1 MDSIE
6 YFNISQAYLRSQRF
20 PKSILAL
27 QQHILIQLQSLDEM
41 HCWARVDASDC
52 YSVTNYHVN
61 QIDLR
66 KLS

>member
-1 MDSIE
+1 MNSIE

-20 PKSILAL
+20 PKSILAF
-27 QQHILIQLQSLDEM
+27 QQHILNEM

-52 YSVTNYHVN
+52 YSVTDYHVN

-66 KLS
+66 K